1 MSDNTSNLA
10 VGSSAD
16 KAAEPEGTLII
27 KATDKPI
34 VEPTETKALEVETI
48 EYDATGDTGLDVA
61 LEFVGRLGIGPEHPA
76 MAAASNGD
84 FGPLEAYLGTLGAKA
99 KGFERMV
106 TLGRKAF
113 EDGKAKAESKVKA
126 DTESETKTKE
136 AIYAAMGGADNWAA
150 IQAWAS
156 ANATDAEKEDVT
168 KAFRSGGMIAVA
180 MAERLTNLYRKA
192 GGTFKGKGAV
202 KADAAGSQAGTGAG
216 TLSPR
221 QFVDEVA
228 KARAAHRGGNWDES
242 KTYADLRAR
251 RQAWKG

>member
-1 MSDNTSNLA
+1 MSDNTSNTQEGNPAEEA
-10 VGSSAD
+10 VNID
-16 KAAEPEGTLII
+16 GTPVI
-27 KATDKPI
+27 KATEKQRVTPI
-34 VEPTETKALEVETI
+34 AENALATEVV

-113 EDGKAKAESKVKA
+113 EEGKTKAESKAKA

-150 IQAWAS
+150 IQAWAA

-202 KADAAGSQAGTGAG
+202 KADAAGSPAGTGAG

-221 QFVDEVA
+221 QFSDEVA